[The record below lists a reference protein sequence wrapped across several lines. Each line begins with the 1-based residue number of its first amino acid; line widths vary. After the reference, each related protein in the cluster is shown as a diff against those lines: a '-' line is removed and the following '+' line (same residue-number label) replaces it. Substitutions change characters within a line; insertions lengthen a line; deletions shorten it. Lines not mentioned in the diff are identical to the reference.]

1 MEESKYT
8 ASMENLIKHMCMLF
22 VDRRNIPSPEGRGAR
37 SMSPLN
43 RAHQLTAISTEM
55 EISGWFSKDQTSCF
69 KMISPIKKTV
79 KGFTGIGP
87 RSGPGS

>member
-1 MEESKYT
+1 
-8 ASMENLIKHMCMLF
+8 MCLGEF
-22 VDRRNIPSPEGRGAR
+22 VYLNSSA
-37 SMSPLN
+37 LN

-79 KGFTGIGP
+79 KGFTEQKK
-87 RSGPGS
+87 GSKVSDGKVLKIDARFAGDGSQV